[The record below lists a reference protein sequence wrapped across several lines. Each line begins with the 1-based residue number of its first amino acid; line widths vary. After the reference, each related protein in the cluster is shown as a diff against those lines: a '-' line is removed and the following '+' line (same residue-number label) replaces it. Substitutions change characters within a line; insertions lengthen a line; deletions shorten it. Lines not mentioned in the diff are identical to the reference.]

1 VSVRLTIVILLA
13 AMAPR
18 VGAQQPGVPRAFE
31 LERRGDYAGA
41 AAAYRTVLATDP
53 GDVAALLGLER
64 VLLPLNRSVDILP
77 HTRAALASD
86 PANPAIY
93 GVAIRAWA
101 AADQPDS
108 IRALAER
115 WARNAPGD
123 DAPYRDWGAA
133 ALARRDRNGA
143 REAYGE
149 GRERL
154 GRPDALAAE
163 LAQLALADADYVTA
177 AREWLAAVRR
187 LPGYRAT
194 AVAGLA
200 QAPEPARPAILGTLA
215 ADPDFMARRIE
226 AELHARWGEPGE
238 ALAGLEEALPGAKG
252 PAVEA
257 LKGLLDQLRLLRSTA
272 SLRTQ
277 ARTLE
282 LIADRSTGPQAQRA
296 RLEAAQA
303 YSAVGD
309 GAGAR
314 RMLSGIEDRPTVAG
328 DLPAGAATTLITVL
342 AAEGKLDEARRKL
355 DQLAPTIPGDE
366 LSELRRGLA
375 EGYIRAGDLE
385 DAEKTLGQDST
396 VEGLALAGRLRLYRG
411 DVAGA
416 LAAFKMAGPYAGSR
430 AEATRRTTL
439 LAMLQP
445 IESDSLPALG
455 HALLRLDQGDTAAA
469 AGELQRVGAD
479 LPPARGGAEITLLA
493 GRLAA
498 SRGETGVA
506 ERLYRDA
513 AAPEAPATAPAAE
526 LALAE
531 LLLSTQ
537 RTDDAVAQLEH
548 LILTYPGSVLV
559 PQARRLLDQARGAV
573 PRT

>member
-1 VSVRLTIVILLA
+1 MRLTILILLA
-13 AMAPR
+13 ATAPASL
-18 VGAQQPGVPRAFE
+18 GAQQPGVPRAFE

-41 AAAYRTVLATDP
+41 AAVYRAVLATNP

-64 VLLPLNRSVDILP
+64 VLLPLNLSADIVP
-77 HTRAALASD
+77 QTRAALAAD
-86 PANPAIY
+86 PTNPAIY

-101 AADQPDS
+101 AADQADS

-123 DAPYRDWGAA
+123 DAPYREWGAA

-143 REAYGE
+143 REAYRE

-187 LPGYRAT
+187 LSGYRAT

-200 QAPEPARPAILGTLA
+200 QAPEQSRPAILRALA
-215 ADPDFMARRIE
+215 AEPDFMARRIE

-238 ALAGLEEALPGAKG
+238 ALAGLEAALPGAKG
-252 PAVEA
+252 AAVEA
-257 LKGLLDQLRLLRSTA
+257 LKGLLDQLRPLRSSEA
-272 SLRTQ
+272 LRAE
-277 ARTLE
+277 ARALE
-282 LIADRSTGPQAQRA
+282 LIADRSTGAQAQRA

-309 GAGAR
+309 RAGAR
-314 RMLSGIEDRPTVAG
+314 RMLSGIEDRPTAPG
-328 DLPAGAATTLITVL
+328 DLPSGAATTLLTVL
-342 AAEGKLDEARRKL
+342 VAEGKLDQAARKL
-355 DQLAPTIPGDE
+355 EELASAIPGEE
-366 LSELRRGLA
+366 LSDLRRVLVQ
-375 EGYIRAGDLE
+375 GYIKAGDLE
-385 DAEKTLGQDST
+385 GAEKTLGQDST

-416 LAAFKMAGPYAGSR
+416 LAAFKMAGPYAGDR
-430 AEATRRTTL
+430 AEATRRTAL
-439 LAMLQP
+439 VAMLQP
-445 IESDSLPALG
+445 IETDSLPALG
-455 HALLRLDQGDTAAA
+455 HALLRLDRGDTAAA

-479 LPPARGGAEITLLA
+479 LPPAKGGAEITLLA
-493 GRLAA
+493 ARLGA
-498 SRGETGVA
+498 SRGDTAVA
-506 ERLYRDA
+506 ERLYREA
-513 AAPEAPATAPAAE
+513 ATPDAPATAPAAE

-537 RTDDAVAQLEH
+537 RTGDAVAQLEH
-548 LILTYPGSVLV
+548 LILTYPGSALV